1 MAPKYHNIK
10 LIVSLIAL
18 FLFSVSVSFA
28 SDLSKMDPQ
37 LRLIMNKSESQL
49 RLMGQRGI
57 SGLKV
62 EEKQEPVVKTLLMF
76 EGSREELELLGVLVR
91 SNAGNI
97 FSVEISVSKLETLS
111 DHHEIKFIEASRKL
125 RIEAEVDHV
134 HTDTPSYD
142 GTGVIVGIIDT
153 GIDCTHEDFKDVS
166 GNTRILY
173 IWDQSLTP
181 EGSES
186 IPAGFGYGVE
196 YNSEDINTGSLRHRD
211 TDGHG
216 THVAG
221 IAVGDGSATGNGEPA
236 DTYVGMAPNADI
248 IFVKNVTST
257 DTLGD
262 SSQLFD
268 AINYIGKTRRNQY
281 QPGRQPWAS

>member
-1 MAPKYHNIK
+1 MAPTYHNIK

-76 EGSREELELLGVLVR
+76 EGSREDLELLGVLVR

-125 RIEAEVDHV
+125 FKELDVSRIEAEVDHV
-134 HTDTPSYD
+134 HTGTPGYD
-142 GTGVIVGIIDT
+142 GTGVIVGIIDS
-153 GIDCTHEDFKDVS
+153 GIDWAHEDFKNVS

-186 IPAGFGYGVE
+186 IPAGFGWTWDPCG
-196 YNSEDINTGSLRHRD
+196 
-211 TDGHG
+211 
-216 THVAG
+216 
-221 IAVGDGSATGNGEPA
+221 
-236 DTYVGMAPNADI
+236 
-248 IFVKNVTST
+248 
-257 DTLGD
+257 
-262 SSQLFD
+262 
-268 AINYIGKTRRNQY
+268 RNCS
-281 QPGRQPWAS
+281 R